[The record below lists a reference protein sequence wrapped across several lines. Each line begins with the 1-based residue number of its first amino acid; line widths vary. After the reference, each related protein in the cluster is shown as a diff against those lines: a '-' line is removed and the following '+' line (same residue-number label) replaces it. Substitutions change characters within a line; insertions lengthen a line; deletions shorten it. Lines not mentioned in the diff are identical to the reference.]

1 MSDQRQEKQAAR
13 RVRKPRPVRDCALSL
28 LERSDKTAKEMRQ
41 KLKER
46 EYQPEEI
53 EETMAFLEEY
63 HYVDDREYVRKYIRT
78 YSSRK
83 SIRKIRGELE
93 QKGVDEALIDEE
105 MAVLPV
111 DEEAQIVQ
119 WLRKKGYDPGEPVE
133 WMQYRRLTAAL
144 GRRGYSYETI
154 RRATER
160 MLEEQQ
166 DPLTAEGDA
175 VL

>member
-1 MSDQRQEKQAAR
+1 MNDQRQEKQAAR
-13 RVRKPRPVRDCALSL
+13 RVKKPRPVRDCALYL
-28 LERSDKTAKEMRQ
+28 LERSDKTAGEMRQ
-41 KLKER
+41 KLRER

-83 SIRKIRGELE
+83 SIRRIRAELE
-93 QKGVDEALIDEE
+93 QKGVDEELIDAE
-105 MAVLPV
+105 MAVMPV

-119 WLRKKGYDPGEPVE
+119 WLRKKGYEPGEPVE
-133 WMQYRRLTAAL
+133 WGQYRRLTAAL
-144 GRRGYSYETI
+144 GRRGYSYEAI

-160 MLEEQQ
+160 MHEEQE
-166 DPLTAEGDA
+166 DRLLAEG
-175 VL
+175 